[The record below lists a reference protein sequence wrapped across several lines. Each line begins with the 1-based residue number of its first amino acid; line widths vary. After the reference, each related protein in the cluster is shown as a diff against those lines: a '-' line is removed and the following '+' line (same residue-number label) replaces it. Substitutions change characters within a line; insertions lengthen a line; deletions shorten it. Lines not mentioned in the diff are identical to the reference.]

1 MNGEELYAL
10 LQDLPDDFI
19 TEAVVP
25 YRKRRISLHVI
36 IPAIAACLAVIIAAA
51 VYPKI
56 RMQKPDIT
64 ADPAIITETA
74 ALSTISTAIQQTT
87 GSASVTQTAADS
99 KTTAKTT
106 SAAVTTNQPEQET
119 AAEAVTTPAAAQT
132 AMSETQPTAG
142 TQNTDNTAVTR
153 IAAET
158 EMTPATAAQT
168 AMSETQTTAGTQDTG
183 NTAAMGAATA
193 IPVSETA
200 DAQSGQVIIEIPDT
214 PASTEDRPESITI
227 PVWSQKPIREE
238 GVPEI
243 MTPPNSTKCSFS
255 VMHQAEALNQQTREL
270 LGSFDFEKNDCLVC
284 HLYTNCAAVTATG
297 AAMQNNTLSVQMNC
311 VDAAKYQP
319 TYEMQILLGIP
330 KSLAVSQAQCRTE
343 LTHTSGNPKEAESI
357 QPQPESITLRFS
369 E

>member
-25 YRKRRISLHVI
+25 YRKRRISLRVI
-36 IPAIAACLAVIIAAA
+36 IPAIAACLAVVIAAA

-106 SAAVTTNQPEQET
+106 SAAVTTDPPKQET

-142 TQNTDNTAVTR
+142 TQNTGNTAVTR
-153 IAAET
+153 
-158 EMTPATAAQT
+158 
-168 AMSETQTTAGTQDTG
+168 
-183 NTAAMGAATA
+183 AATE

-200 DAQSGQVIIEIPDT
+200 DAQAGQETIEIPDT
-214 PASTEDRPESITI
+214 RASSEDRPESITI

-270 LGSFDFEKNDCLVC
+270 LGSLNFEKNDCLVC

-297 AAMQNNTLSVQMNC
+297 AEMQNNTLSVQMNC

-330 KSLAVSQAQCRTE
+330 KSLAVSPAQCRTE
-343 LTHTSGNPKEAESI
+343 LTHTSGNPNEAESI

>member
-25 YRKRRISLHVI
+25 YRKRRISLRVI
-36 IPAIAACLAVIIAAA
+36 IPAIAACLAVVIAAA

-74 ALSTISTAIQQTT
+74 ALSTISTAIHQTT

-106 SAAVTTNQPEQET
+106 SAAVTTDPPKQET
-119 AAEAVTTPAAAQT
+119 AAEAEITPATAAQP
-132 AMSETQPTAG
+132 AMSETQPTA
-142 TQNTDNTAVTR
+142 
-153 IAAET
+153 
-158 EMTPATAAQT
+158 
-168 AMSETQTTAGTQDTG
+168 
-183 NTAAMGAATA
+183 
-193 IPVSETA
+193 
-200 DAQSGQVIIEIPDT
+200 DAQSGQKIIEIPDT
-214 PASTEDRPESITI
+214 QTSSEDRPESITI

-238 GVPEI
+238 GAPEI
-243 MTPPNSTKCSFS
+243 MTPPNSAKCSFS

-297 AAMQNNTLSVQMNC
+297 AEMQNNTLSVQMNC

-330 KSLAVSQAQCRTE
+330 KSLAVSPAQCRTE
-343 LTHTSGNPKEAESI
+343 LTHTSGNPDEAGSI

>member
-25 YRKRRISLHVI
+25 YRKHRISLRVI
-36 IPAIAACLAVIIAAA
+36 IPAIAACLAVVIAAA

-64 ADPAIITETA
+64 ADSAIITETA
-74 ALSTISTAIQQTT
+74 ALSTISTANQQTT
-87 GSASVTQTAADS
+87 GSASMTQTAADS

-106 SAAVTTNQPEQET
+106 SVAVTTNQPEQET
-119 AAEAVTTPAAAQT
+119 AAEAVTTPTAAQT

-142 TQNTDNTAVTR
+142 TQNTGSTDVTR
-153 IAAET
+153 
-158 EMTPATAAQT
+158 
-168 AMSETQTTAGTQDTG
+168 
-183 NTAAMGAATA
+183 AATA

-200 DAQSGQVIIEIPDT
+200 DAQSGQEIIEIPDT
-214 PASTEDRPESITI
+214 PTSTEDRPESITI

-243 MTPPNSTKCSFS
+243 MTPPNSAKCSFS

-297 AAMQNNTLSVQMNC
+297 AEMQNNTLSVQMNC

-330 KSLAVSQAQCRTE
+330 KSLAVSPAQCRTE
-343 LTHTSGNPKEAESI
+343 LTHTSGNPDEAESI

>member
-19 TEAVVP
+19 TETVVP
-25 YRKRRISLHVI
+25 YRKHRISLRVI
-36 IPAIAACLAVIIAAA
+36 IPAIAACLAVVIAAA
-51 VYPKI
+51 VYPNI

-64 ADPAIITETA
+64 ADSAIITETA
-74 ALSTISTAIQQTT
+74 ALSTISTANQQTT

-106 SAAVTTNQPEQET
+106 SAAVTTDPPKQET
-119 AAEAVTTPAAAQT
+119 AAEAVTTPTAAQTAMSETQPTAGTQSTGNTAVTRIAAEAVTTPATAQT

-142 TQNTDNTAVTR
+142 TQNTGNTAVTR
-153 IAAET
+153 
-158 EMTPATAAQT
+158 
-168 AMSETQTTAGTQDTG
+168 
-183 NTAAMGAATA
+183 AATE

-200 DAQSGQVIIEIPDT
+200 DAQSGQEIIEIPDT
-214 PASTEDRPESITI
+214 RASSEDRPESITI

-330 KSLAVSQAQCRTE
+330 KSLAVSPAQCRTE
-343 LTHTSGNPKEAESI
+343 LTHTSGNPNEAESI

>member
-10 LQDLPDDFI
+10 LQELPDDFI

-25 YRKRRISLHVI
+25 YRKRRISLRVI
-36 IPAIAACLAVIIAAA
+36 IPAIAACLAVVIAAA

-64 ADPAIITETA
+64 ADPPIITETA
-74 ALSTISTAIQQTT
+74 ALSTISTAIHQTT

-132 AMSETQPTAG
+132 AMSEPQPTAG
-142 TQNTDNTAVTR
+142 TQDTGNTAVTR
-153 IAAET
+153 IAAEA
-158 EMTPATAAQT
+158 EITPATAAQT
-168 AMSETQTTAGTQDTG
+168 AMSETQ
-183 NTAAMGAATA
+183 
-193 IPVSETA
+193 PTA
-200 DAQSGQVIIEIPDT
+200 DAQSGQKIIEIPDT
-214 PASTEDRPESITI
+214 QTSSEDRPESITI

-297 AAMQNNTLSVQMNC
+297 AEMQNNTLSVQMNC

-330 KSLAVSQAQCRTE
+330 KSLAVSPAQCRTE
-343 LTHTSGNPKEAESI
+343 LTHTSGNPDEAGSI